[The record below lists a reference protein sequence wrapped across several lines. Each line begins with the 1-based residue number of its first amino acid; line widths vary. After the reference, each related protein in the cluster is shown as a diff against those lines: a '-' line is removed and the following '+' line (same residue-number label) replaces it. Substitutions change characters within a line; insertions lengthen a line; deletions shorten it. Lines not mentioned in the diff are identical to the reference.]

1 VPRGAL
7 DLALWESLE
16 LLAELLDSKLPRRIL
31 QDLLNPELR
40 IGQPLPGG
48 TQLCDALLE
57 QDQRLVQIGVIG
69 FELADDRLE
78 TLEIRGEGARG
89 RGSRGA
95 SHARKLSAIS
105 YQVSARDRT
114 SPSPTRKV
122 NRVPGGS

>member
-7 DLALWESLE
+7 DLALSETPE
-16 LLAELLDSKLPRRIL
+16 LLAELLDAELPRRIL

-48 TQLCDALLE
+48 TQLCDAFLE

-69 FELADDRLE
+69 FELADDVFE

-95 SHARKLSAIS
+95 SHA
-105 YQVSARDRT
+105 
-114 SPSPTRKV
+114 
-122 NRVPGGS
+122 